1 MRPPLIT
8 AAAVLFLLPASAAG
22 AAGLP
27 PGIQGGAG
35 VLSPSG
41 DARFVAL
48 SSASREST
56 IVARVAVSSGLV
68 ERSRSIAGKW
78 AVPQVALDGTGGG
91 ISGDSRTL
99 VLVRPRNRFPMR
111 ETRYVVLDTARL
123 GVLKQVTL
131 RGDFG
136 YDALSP
142 DGSAMY
148 LIKYLRAGDP
158 TRYEVRAYDL
168 TSSRLL
174 PKPIVDPHDEG
185 DDMRGY
191 PLTRVASAGG
201 RWAYTLYDGNGTHP
215 FVHALDTVG
224 RTAVCIDLDQLA
236 DRRELGSLRL
246 RLSHGERKLSVMDS
260 AKPLLVVDTK
270 SFKVSEPR
278 DAAPTAVQRTA
289 APKSETDGGGFPWL
303 LIVLIAAVATGVA
316 GVRLAASAR
325 T

>member
-35 VLSPSG
+35 VVSPSR
-41 DARFVAL
+41 DARFVAF
-48 SSASREST
+48 SGASREST
-56 IVARVAVSSGLV
+56 IVARVAVGSALV
-68 ERSRSIAGKW
+68 ERSRSIAGRW

-99 VLVRPRNRFPMR
+99 VLVQPRDRFPMR
-111 ETRYVVLDTARL
+111 ETRFVVLDTARL
-123 GVLKQVTL
+123 GVLKQIDL
-131 RGDFG
+131 QGDFG

-142 DGSAMY
+142 DGSTMY
-148 LIKYLRAGDP
+148 LIKYVRAGDP

-168 TSSRLL
+168 TGSRLL
-174 PKPIVDPHDEG
+174 PKPIVDPQEEG

-191 PLTRVASAGG
+191 PLTRVASAAG
-201 RWAYTLYDGNGTHP
+201 RWAYTLYDGNGEHP

-236 DRRELGSLRL
+236 DRQDLGSLRL
-246 RLSHGERKLSVMDS
+246 RLSDGGRRLSVMDS
-260 AKPLLVVDTK
+260 GKPMLVVDTK
-270 SFKVSEPR
+270 SFKVGEPQA
-278 DAAPTAVQRTA
+278 AAPAAAQRTA
-289 APKSETDGGGFPWL
+289 AAKSESGGGGFPWL
-303 LIVLIAAVATGVA
+303 VVVLIAAVATGVA
-316 GVRLAASAR
+316 GVRVAASAR